1 MRHLSRKVVK
11 AQSGDEADNP
21 VRHSFSGLRQTM
33 MFRRL
38 CISRNV
44 QTASHSPYETL
55 IGGKPQVLARYSSAI
70 KVARSEDTRPTNHPG
85 YKISLRGCHLGRVY
99 NMSVDI
105 YKSRHIVSFDRDFVW
120 S

>member
-1 MRHLSRKVVK
+1 
-11 AQSGDEADNP
+11 
-21 VRHSFSGLRQTM
+21 M

-44 QTASHSPYETL
+44 ESASHSPYETS

-70 KVARSEDTRPTNHPG
+70 KVARSEDTRPTDHPG
-85 YKISLRGCHLGRVY
+85 YKVCLRGCHLGRVY
-99 NMSVDI
+99 NMSVDKN
-105 YKSRHIVSFDRDFVW
+105 KSRHIVSFDRDFIR